1 MGGGGHVTSHLG
13 PQVGGLHAAVAAA
26 ESHHPSTSAMYLTSQ
41 LGSLGFHRQALMET
55 PTSSLHPYHPHH
67 AHHHHHQHAQ
77 MQQAQQQ
84 QNSLSAYLP
93 LHNGRW

>member
-1 MGGGGHVTSHLG
+1 
-13 PQVGGLHAAVAAA
+13 
-26 ESHHPSTSAMYLTSQ
+26 MYLTSQ
-41 LGSLGFHRQALMET
+41 ALGSLGFHRQALMDT
-55 PTSSLHPYHPHH
+55 QSSSLHPYHPHH
-67 AHHHHHQHAQ
+67 HHHHHHQHAQ